1 MIPLSLKL
9 KNFMC
14 YESASLDFTKFESA
28 LIIGKINNNLDISNG
43 AGKSSIFNAIEYALF
58 NDFGD
63 IKLDKIVRDGQQ
75 SCSVE
80 FEFLLSDIKYKIL
93 RSRTA
98 KGTSNVQL
106 FESCNLDWKDLS
118 GRRNSDVEDQIK
130 KLIKINPKSFRNST
144 HFVQHDFSG
153 ITNSKTQ
160 ERKNILKQVF
170 DLSIYTK
177 LEKLAKEKLS
187 GLQKESIKLTT
198 LLEANQDPESV
209 LNKLQINLE
218 ALQESLKP
226 NEKELIELDLKIE
239 NLVTE
244 KNSLFEKIKIDSA
257 NLPILESKEKELN
270 SKLINQ
276 KEQFNLQKAK
286 LNDLTKEKNNLE
298 QKLKEFKDP
307 DLTLEN
313 KLENIKSEINLNLEK
328 LRTHESNC
336 RVLHNQI
343 ITLQNAANISE
354 CQTCLQIVPDAH
366 SEKLQKDLASL
377 LNDKSAQDEQ
387 VRLLSEKIKNDK
399 QIEKRISELLNLQN
413 ADIKNIN
420 TINNN
425 IINISLNINNI
436 RDSLYNKKEIIS
448 SINKELEELILE
460 KSKISINN
468 INLNKDKYNILNI
481 NIKDNKEIKNNLINK
496 ISLINKDINIKET
509 LINQTKEII
518 KQNKEISSK
527 LNLLLEELKIY
538 PLIVEAFSTT
548 GIPSFI
554 INNLLNE
561 VQEKAN
567 LFCTKI
573 KPGLQIQFI
582 LNKENS
588 SGEEVDTLD
597 IKYFYNGQEREY
609 SQLSG
614 AMKFNATF
622 SIKLA
627 LSIIIQEVLE
637 TEIKFFLFDEI
648 DSSLDKFSSN
658 EFVNVV
664 KELQKDYKILLITHG
679 DSLKDKFNNK
689 IIVEQNQSGFSTII
703 QN

>member
-14 YESASLDFTKFESA
+14 YESANLDFSKFESA
-28 LIIGKINNNLDISNG
+28 LIVGKINNNLDISNG

-80 FEFLLSDIKYKIL
+80 FEFNLSGLNYKIV
-93 RSRTA
+93 RGRTA
-98 KGTSNVQL
+98 KGTATVQL
-106 FESCNLDWKDLS
+106 FEFCNSDWKDLS
-118 GRRNSDVEDQIK
+118 GRRNSDVEEQIK
-130 KLIKINPKSFRNST
+130 KLIKINSKSFRNST

-160 ERKNILKQVF
+160 ERKNILKQIF

-187 GLQKESIKLTT
+187 TLQKESIKLNAV
-198 LLEANQDPESV
+198 LEANQDPESS
-209 LNKLQINLE
+209 LEKLQLSLANVQINLQE
-218 ALQESLKP
+218 PTKSLSEINEKIEQISIEKNSILEKIKLDSANLPVLESKLKELNLKLLNLQESLKSDNLKLNSLIQNKIK
-226 NEKELIELDLKIE
+226 NEEKLTLIKEPTDKYEQDLKSLKLEIE
-239 NLVTE
+239 NDL
-244 KNSLFEKIKIDSA
+244 
-257 NLPILESKEKELN
+257 
-270 SKLINQ
+270 KL
-276 KEQFNLQKAK
+276 
-286 LNDLTKEKNNLE
+286 
-298 QKLKEFKDP
+298 
-307 DLTLEN
+307 
-313 KLENIKSEINLNLEK
+313 
-328 LRTHESNC
+328 LRNC
-336 RVLHNQI
+336 DVNCQTIHNQI
-343 ITLQNAANISE
+343 ITLENALDISE
-354 CQTCLQIVPDAH
+354 CQTCLQTVPTAH
-366 SEKLQKDLASL
+366 SEKIQKEYDSL
-377 LNDKSAQDEQ
+377 VKLKSEETEKLNKI
-387 VRLLSEKIKNDK
+387 SEKIKDK
-399 QIEKRISELLNLQN
+399 KINEKKLESLINSQN
-413 ADIKNIN
+413 ADIKNIYIIN
-420 TINNN
+420 NDLSLINNN
-425 IINISLNINNI
+425 IINIKDSIKYKEDNILNIN
-436 RDSLYNKKEIIS
+436 KEI
-448 SINKELEELILE
+448 EELILE
-460 KSKISINN
+460 KSKIS
-468 INLNKDKYNILNI
+468 LDNI
-481 NIKDNKEIKNNLINK
+481 NINKNKYNSLDVNLKNCKNTKNDLLFQIDSFNKELSKLETLIDQKKELINTNKEIRNK
-496 ISLINKDINIKET
+496 LS
-509 LINQTKEII
+509 
-518 KQNKEISSK
+518 
-527 LNLLLEELKIY
+527 LLEEELNIY

-597 IKYFYNGQEREY
+597 IKYYYNGQEREY

-664 KELQKDYKILLITHG
+664 KELQNDYKILLITHG
-679 DSLKDKFNNK
+679 DSLKDKFTNK